1 LCCWSAADTAA
12 TFGNPAAMN
21 AASVGA
27 YIVKFAVGSDKVAA
41 NPDLTTAAT
50 KMLVLAFE
58 YTTTR
63 YSADAI
69 LAPVASI
76 TYQSHEQFRYLLKH
90 LLLQS

>member
-1 LCCWSAADTAA
+1 LHLSYLLHGLTKPFVKGWSAADTAA

-41 NPDLTTAAT
+41 NPNLTAAT

-58 YTTTR
+58 YTTTTA
-63 YSADAI
+63 YADATI
-69 LAPVASI
+69 LA
-76 TYQSHEQFRYLLKH
+76 Q
-90 LLLQS
+90 